1 MIVLDTHALVWW
13 VNGDDRLS
21 AHARELIEQ
30 TIASAGQRVLVS
42 AISAWEIAIKHA
54 LGKLPVAP
62 RDFRDELAAAG
73 VAILSIADSHALATS
88 DLPPGHKDPFDRLLL
103 ATAQC
108 EGMQLVTADAALLRY
123 AADYPGLPV
132 RQI

>member
-1 MIVLDTHALVWW
+1 VRLLLDTQIALWW
-13 VNGDDRLS
+13 LVANPRLS
-21 AHARELIEQ
+21 RAARKGLTEGACAVSV
-30 TIASAGQRVLVS
+30 AS
-42 AISAWEIAIKHA
+42 IWEVAIKHA

>member
-1 MIVLDTHALVWW
+1 MRLLLDTQIALWW
-13 VNGDDRLS
+13 LVASPRLGRAARKGLAES
-21 AHARELIEQ
+21 ACAVSV
-30 TIASAGQRVLVS
+30 AS
-42 AISAWEIAIKHA
+42 IWEVAIKHA

-73 VAILSIADSHALATS
+73 VAILAIAESHALATS

-108 EGMQLVTADAALLRY
+108 EGMQLATADAALLHY

>member
-1 MIVLDTHALVWW
+1 MRLLLDTQIALWW
-13 VNGDDRLS
+13 LVANPRLS
-21 AHARELIEQ
+21 RAARKGLAEGACAVSV
-30 TIASAGQRVLVS
+30 AS
-42 AISAWEIAIKHA
+42 IWEVAIKHA

-62 RDFRDELAAAG
+62 RAFRDELAAAG
-73 VAILSIADSHALATS
+73 VAILAITESHALATA

-108 EGMQLVTADAALLRY
+108 EGMQLATADAALLRY
-123 AADYPGLPV
+123 AVDYPGLPV

>member
-1 MIVLDTHALVWW
+1 MRLLLDTHIFLWAVA
-13 VNGDDRLS
+13 GSPRLKK
-21 AHARELIEQ
+21 AARLAIED
-30 TIASAGQRVLVS
+30 AEAVYVS
-42 AISAWEIAIKHA
+42 AASIWEVAIKHA

-73 VAILSIADSHALATS
+73 VAILAIAESHALATA

-108 EGMQLVTADAALLRY
+108 EGMQLATADAALLRY

>member
-1 MIVLDTHALVWW
+1 VRLLLDTQIALWW
-13 VNGDDRLS
+13 LVASPRLS
-21 AHARELIEQ
+21 RAARKGLAESACAVSV
-30 TIASAGQRVLVS
+30 AS
-42 AISAWEIAIKHA
+42 IWEVAIKHA

-62 RDFRDELAAAG
+62 RDFRDELAAVG
-73 VAILSIADSHALATS
+73 VAILAIAESHALATS

-108 EGMQLVTADAALLRY
+108 EGMQLATADAALLHY